1 VAVVAVFGVVAADE
15 VLQVGTFIFCQPKPL
30 EMPFFI
36 RGSGVLIEH
45 FQKDGVSSSR

>member
-1 VAVVAVFGVVAADE
+1 LG
-15 VLQVGTFIFCQPKPL
+15 
-30 EMPFFI
+30 MPFFI